1 MIEFH
6 MDMCVE
12 KSHPK
17 YLVKLRNVVG
27 KHPVTMS
34 CNFVLRGDLTNDESF
49 LVTSD
54 SPQC

>member
-1 MIEFH
+1 

-12 KSHPK
+12 KSGPK
-17 YLVKLRNVVG
+17 YHVKLRNVVG